1 MIIPS
6 CSHNYCSLCIR
17 KFLSYKTQ
25 CPICCTT
32 VTEFDLKNNRILDD
46 LVANFCSAREHLS
59 QLALDSPPTS
69 PQTPHHTTSV
79 GRSYLAGSRGCLASK
94 QEKKFMDCFL
104 IKQNLLMSVKASEG
118 SPTKVKG
125 ETTVV
130 TVCQREGQSNSSE
143 TAGLADCGMLTSSPS
158 DLPTENLALP
168 STSSGAKDVV
178 KVDCPV
184 CRVSIAEQYI
194 NKHLDSCLTRE
205 EKKESLRSSLSKRK
219 PMAKVVYN
227 LLSDRELKKKL
238 KEIGL
243 PIQGTKQQLVKRH
256 QDFLHM
262 YNAQCDSL
270 TPKSAAEI
278 AKQIEKSEKIRA
290 QLENKSNESLMTFTK
305 EQTEE
310 EIDAVHTEYRMTH
323 RSEFQQLINQLKS
336 IRERKAREDKQE
348 EETTVDP
355 SHSTDDAKKQ
365 CNELNSFEGHVP
377 QGEPEI
383 PVVTARLVDLVG
395 SPEYSNLS
403 RSAVPTSPASSVSSS
418 SDIFKN
424 EEDDE
429 MITESTDEGQNDVLI
444 HCRSEKR

>member
-1 MIIPS
+1 NFNLDFCSNLSFWFLLFQAVDDLLRCGICFDYYDIAMIIPS

-46 LVANFCSAREHLS
+46 LVANFCSARFPREHLS

-104 IKQNLLMSVKASEG
+104 IKQNLLM
-118 SPTKVKG
+118 
-125 ETTVV
+125 
-130 TVCQREGQSNSSE
+130 EGQSNSSE

-178 KVDCPV
+178 KGHIGYITLQKVHNSTMFFFFFFPVDCPV

-270 TPKSAAEI
+270 TPKSG
-278 AKQIEKSEKIRA
+278 
-290 QLENKSNESLMTFTK
+290 T
-305 EQTEE
+305 
-310 EIDAVHTEYRMTH
+310 
-323 RSEFQQLINQLKS
+323 
-336 IRERKAREDKQE
+336 
-348 EETTVDP
+348 
-355 SHSTDDAKKQ
+355 
-365 CNELNSFEGHVP
+365 
-377 QGEPEI
+377 
-383 PVVTARLVDLVG
+383 
-395 SPEYSNLS
+395 
-403 RSAVPTSPASSVSSS
+403 
-418 SDIFKN
+418 
-424 EEDDE
+424 
-429 MITESTDEGQNDVLI
+429 
-444 HCRSEKR
+444 